1 MPTPSTGAIKF
12 SDVRAIIKPAGGFFN
27 LNDSNG
33 RTLAGVASGA
43 ISLSQFRNKPTAG
56 SFNIATSTGYA
67 VNTDYTLI
75 CPPYQQMVVITAGG
89 GGGGGGGD
97 NHNAYGAGNN
107 GYNGGPGN
115 VSTFSFTGF
124 TTNGYGGVEGYGNN
138 QRNKSP
144 SGASDSTGSF
154 IGPGGS
160 LNTGGGGA
168 GGIGGAPQQG
178 CCSGGDGGDGGR
190 SYLGFVFSST
200 TYSPPY
206 GSTLTVRIGNGGAA
220 APQNASAGSP
230 GYIQISYS

>member
-33 RTLAGVASGA
+33 RTLAGVVSGA

-56 SFNIATSTGYA
+56 SFNITTSNGYA
-67 VNTDYTLI
+67 VNTTYTFL
-75 CPPYQQMVVITAGG
+75 CPPYQNMTVTTSGG

-97 NHNAYGAGNN
+97 NHNSYGAGNN
-107 GYNGGPGN
+107 GYNGGAG
-115 VSTFSFTGF
+115 VASTFSYTGF

-154 IGPGGS
+154 TGSGGS

-190 SYLGFVFSST
+190 SIINFIFNST
-200 TYSPPY
+200 TYNPPY
-206 GSTLTVRIGNGGAA
+206 ETTLNVYMGAGGGA

-230 GYIQISYS
+230 GSIIISYS